1 MPQLRPPCAGLRVRL
16 LLIRHA
22 ESVGNRERRLQGRTD
37 FPLTARGRHQAEEL
51 AAALSQE
58 RVVAVYSSPIGRA
71 LETAEAI
78 ASRLR
83 LTVEVEASLQEY
95 DFGDM
100 SGLTWPEIR
109 ERRPQLIEQL
119 LSGSP
124 DYPHYPGEEGREPF
138 RKRVCEALWDI
149 SERHAGEGSV
159 AVVTHAGP
167 IAVYLLDVLQ
177 RGYQRPIPFT
187 LDNASVTT
195 VEIVQPQPFRPR
207 AVLVGLNDTCHLTL
221 D

>member
-1 MPQLRPPCAGLRVRL
+1 MRL

-37 FPLTARGRHQAEEL
+37 FPLTARGRRQAEEL
-51 AAALSQE
+51 ASALSRE
-58 RVVAVYSSPIGRA
+58 PVAAVCSSPIGRA

-78 ASRLR
+78 AARLR
-83 LTVEVEASLQEY
+83 LTVEVEAALQEY
-95 DFGDM
+95 DFGEM
-100 SGLTWPEIR
+100 SGLTWAEIR
-109 ERRPQLIEQL
+109 DRRPQLIEQL
-119 LSGSP
+119 LSDSP

-149 SERHAGEGSV
+149 AERHVGEEAV

-167 IAVYLLDVLQ
+167 IAVFLLEVLQ
-177 RGYQRPIPFT
+177 RGYQRPIPFV

-195 VEIVQPQPFRPR
+195 VEIVEPQPFRPR
-207 AVLVGLNDTCHLTL
+207 AVLVGLNDTCHLAPV
-221 D
+221 